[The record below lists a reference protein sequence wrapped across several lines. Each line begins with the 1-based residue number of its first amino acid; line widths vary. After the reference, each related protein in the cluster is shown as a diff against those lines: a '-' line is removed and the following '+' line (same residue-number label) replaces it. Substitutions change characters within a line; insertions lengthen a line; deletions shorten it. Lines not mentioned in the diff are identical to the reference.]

1 MVFHLFT
8 AFYRVENTTPEP
20 KPLFQLIQNLINK
33 LSNGQQVMEEVNQ
46 IQFMWEG
53 GGLYYLLI
61 SLY

>member
-53 GGLYYLLI
+53 FI
-61 SLY
+61 TC